1 MNYWKKKKQGE
12 ILHTQEE
19 KIQQAKIYLELTR
32 KMIDDYNKSKE
43 EEKCQSTKTN

>member
-19 KIQQAKIYLELTR
+19 KRKQAKIYLELTR

-43 EEKCQSTKTN
+43 EEKCQSTKMN